1 MRNPTNRIVEIHEF
15 RMNDQLRKEKTRSW
29 EIEMFENTKS
39 SKTNT
44 LGIVD
49 FKQMSTLK
57 NPEIEKLLFSTNVK
71 IKTTIFLET
80 VIFKN

>member
-1 MRNPTNRIVEIHEF
+1 
-15 RMNDQLRKEKTRSW
+15 
-29 EIEMFENTKS
+29 MFENTKS

-80 VIFKN
+80 VIFKNSLNSKNKNLEKYGLTKRRKFQK